1 MCFGLGDVNDKTAIV
16 PDVALDPRVP
26 VAPYQTKSIRS
37 LVMAPVG
44 SPEPV
49 AALGAYWCA
58 HIFIGEE
65 TVACVEAMA
74 RQAATALA
82 RIRGASAVKTRATSR
97 NTAPRSARK
106 PAPTAM
112 I

>member
-1 MCFGLGDVNDKTAIV
+1 MLNDETAIV

-26 VAPYQTKSIRS
+26 VGPYQTKSIRS
-37 LVMAPVG
+37 LVMAPIG

-49 AALGAYWCA
+49 AALGSYRCA

-74 RQAATALA
+74 RQAADALA
-82 RIRGASAVKTRATSR
+82 RIHKASAVKTRTTRRTTVQSGSLYR
-97 NTAPRSARK
+97 PR
-106 PAPTAM
+106 
-112 I
+112 